1 MNSDPAGK
9 SPLLRPATLIGL
21 AITLIAAVLL
31 VQQISLLEKVEEHLL
46 DYRFILR
53 GARKPPDGIIIAAI
67 DEKSLARV
75 GRWPWPR
82 RTIATLIDR
91 LAASGAELVVMDVIL
106 SEPDRDDPLLARAIR
121 DAGNVILPVVFR
133 FPPEAGPA
141 APQVLRESSPLP
153 VRHAERFGDVPP
165 VTASGVMMPVEQLAR
180 EAMGLGHINMLA
192 DEDGT
197 LRWETFVIALDGCLY
212 PSLALQTAVRLL
224 GIPPEQVAVAATQG
238 IDLGK
243 RFLPT
248 DPHGRM
254 VINYYGTAGTFP
266 NVSIADI
273 MDGSAPPERLRGKVV
288 IVGATAAGIYDLRVT
303 PMAAALPGV
312 EKHAAVVAS
321 IMTGAIIRPV
331 PLWMNLALLLTSG
344 TLFSLLIPRFSALGA
359 AISTLLAL
367 ALLALTGYLLFARQ
381 GLWIALAAPGN
392 NLLAIFI
399 AVTAYNYTVEEQR
412 ARKIRAMFSNYV
424 TRSIV
429 NELIDNPESARLGGE
444 LREVTI
450 LFSDIRGFTTFSE
463 QHSPKEVVAIL
474 NEYLEAMTDI
484 ILRWNGTPDKFI
496 GDAIV
501 AFWGAPLPS
510 DTHPEQAVGC
520 AVEMRRRLGELR
532 DQWQRQGKTPLWA
545 GVGINTGEVVV
556 GNIGAEGKKMDYTII
571 GDQVNLCARVESL
584 TRKYDA
590 SILLTEYTVAKLREA
605 VAAGRLGNVAISG
618 LEQVVVKGK
627 EQPVGIYRV
636 EEDADTGGPVITEPA
651 QWQVVKLSEK

>member
-1 MNSDPAGK
+1 MNSGPVRK
-9 SPLLRPATLIGL
+9 PPLFRPAILIGF
-21 AITLIAAVLL
+21 AITLCTTILL
-31 VQQISLLEKVEEHLL
+31 VQQFSLLEKVEEHLL
-46 DYRFILR
+46 DCRFILR
-53 GARKPPDGIIIAAI
+53 GTRNTPDGIIIAAI

-91 LAASGAELVVMDVIL
+91 LAASGPELVVMDVML
-106 SEPDRDDPLLARAIR
+106 SETDQDDPFLARAIR
-121 DAGNVILPVVFR
+121 DAGNVILPVFFR
-133 FPPEAGPA
+133 FPPEVGPVA
-141 APQVLRESSPLP
+141 TQVFRESTPLP
-153 VRHAERFGDVPP
+153 VSQAGRFGDVPP
-165 VTASGVMMPVEQLAR
+165 VTASGVMLPVEQLAR

-197 LRWETFVIALDGCLY
+197 LRWETFIIALDGYLY

-224 GIPPEQVAVAATQG
+224 GIPPEQVAVAATRG

-248 DPHGRM
+248 DQHGRM
-254 VINYYGTAGTFP
+254 VINYYGKAGTFP
-266 NVSIADI
+266 QVSIADI
-273 MDGSAPPERLRGKVV
+273 MDGTAAPERIRGKVV

-303 PMAAALPGV
+303 PLTAALPGV
-312 EKHAAVVAS
+312 EKHASVVAS
-321 IMTGAIIRPV
+321 IMTGEFIRPV
-331 PLWMNLALLLTSG
+331 PLWINLLLLLVSG
-344 TLFSLLIPRFSALGA
+344 GIISVLIPRFGALGA
-359 AISTLLAL
+359 AITTLLAL
-367 ALLALTGYLLFARQ
+367 ALLALAGYLLFAWM

-392 NLLAIFI
+392 NLLAIFMG
-399 AVTAYNYTVEEQR
+399 VTAYNYSVEERR

-463 QHSPKEVVAIL
+463 QHSPQEVVAIL
-474 NEYLEAMTDI
+474 NEYLEAMTDV

-532 DQWQRQGKTPLWA
+532 DKWQREGKTPLRA
-545 GVGINTGEVVV
+545 GTGINTGVVVV

-584 TRKYDA
+584 TRHYDA

-605 VAAGRLGNVAISG
+605 VAAGRLGNVTISG
-618 LEQVVVKGK
+618 LDKVVVQGK
-627 EQPVGIYRV
+627 EQPVGIYTV
-636 EEDADTGGPVITEPA
+636 EEELESTGPRISEPA
-651 QWQVVKLSEK
+651 QWREVKLLEK